1 MKRLCALVLLCSV
14 HLASWSANDIVI
26 GQTADFSSVAGV
38 QMKDFNAG
46 ALAAIARVNALGGI
60 RGRQLRLQS
69 LDDAFSA
76 DKASANA
83 RQLVDQSSVV
93 ALFGTRG
100 TDPTEAVMKVAE
112 SARVPLIAPI
122 TGADTVRKS
131 KMTFPVRASYRT
143 EIDGMLRHMAIAPS
157 RLSILVQNDKF
168 GNPLAAFIEERI
180 AQQYKG
186 LELVG
191 KVPFERKSTDLRAQA
206 AQVLASNPNSV
217 IALCNPSSCEA
228 FIKQLLE
235 QSRASGRPR
244 PTVYQTSI
252 SDIYSQFAKIGPSVV
267 QGNPYGQVLPDPH
280 RLFSPLSKE
289 YLAAMAMAKTNGPVN
304 YRSFEGYISA
314 KVLIEA
320 VSRASTISS
329 QGVQDA
335 LEGMGSVDLGGFSV
349 RYSADNHQGSTY
361 FDLVTM
367 DKDGRLVH

>member
-1 MKRLCALVLLCSV
+1 MKKLSALVLLSCL
-14 HLASWSANDIVI
+14 HLASWAANDIVI
-26 GQTADFSSVAGV
+26 GQTADFSSVAGG

-46 ALAAIARVNALGGI
+46 ALAALARVNAAGGVK
-60 RGRQLRLQS
+60 GRPIRLQT

-76 DKASANA
+76 DKATANA
-83 RQLVDQSSVV
+83 KQLVGQPSVV

-112 SARVPLIAPI
+112 AARMPLIAPI

-131 KMTFPVRASYRT
+131 RVTFPVRAGYRT

-157 RLSILVQNDKF
+157 RVAVLVQNDKF
-168 GNPLAAFIEERI
+168 GNPLSAFIEERV
-180 AQQYKG
+180 AQQYKT
-186 LELVG
+186 LELVA
-191 KVPFERKSTDLRAQA
+191 KVPFERKSTDLHGQA
-206 AQVLASNPNSV
+206 AQVLAANPHAV

-252 SDIYSQFAKIGPSVV
+252 SDIYAQFAKLGAVIV
-267 QGNPYGQVLPDPH
+267 QGSPYGQVLPDPH

-289 YLAAMAMAKTNGPVN
+289 FSAAMAKTKGPVN
-304 YRSFEGYISA
+304 YRSYEGYISA

-320 VSRASTISS
+320 LSRASTISS

-335 LEGMGSVDLGGFSV
+335 LEGMGNVDLGGFSV
-349 RYSADNHQGSTY
+349 RYGPESRQGSTY

>member
-1 MKRLCALVLLCSV
+1 MKTRLSALVLWGGV
-14 HLASWSANDIVI
+14 HLAACAANDIVI

-46 ALAAIARVNALGGI
+46 ALAAFGRVNASGGI
-60 RGRQLRLQS
+60 RGRQLKLQS

-76 DKASANA
+76 DKATANA
-83 RQLVDQSSVV
+83 RQLVGESAVV

-112 SARVPLIAPI
+112 AARMPLIAPI

-131 KMTFPVRASYRT
+131 RVTFPVRASYRT

-157 RLSILVQNDKF
+157 RVSILVQNDKF

-180 AQQYKG
+180 AKQYKN
-186 LELVG
+186 LALVA
-191 KVPFERKSTDLRAQA
+191 KVPFERKSTDLSGQVG
-206 AQVLASNPNSV
+206 QVLAGHPNSV

-228 FIKQLLE
+228 FIKQMLE
-235 QSRASGRPR
+235 QSRNNGQPR

-252 SDIYSQFAKIGPSVV
+252 SDIYSQFSKLGPTMV
-267 QGNPYGQVLPDPH
+267 QGNPYGQVLPDPN

-289 YLAAMAMAKTNGPVN
+289 YLAAMTKAKSPIN

-320 VSRASTISS
+320 LSRASTISS

-335 LEGMGSVDLGGFSV
+335 LEGMGNVDLGGFTV
-349 RYSADNHQGSTY
+349 RYASENHQGSTY

>member
-1 MKRLCALVLLCSV
+1 MKRLSALVLLSCV
-14 HLASWSANDIVI
+14 HLAGWSANDIVI

-46 ALAAIARVNALGGI
+46 ALAALGRVNASGGI

-76 DKASANA
+76 DKAAVNA
-83 RQLVDQSSVV
+83 KQLVDQPSVV

-112 SARVPLIAPI
+112 AARMPLIAPI

-131 KMTFPVRASYRT
+131 RVTFPVRASYRT

-157 RLSILVQNDKF
+157 RVSVLVQNDKF

-180 AQQYKG
+180 AKQYPG
-186 LELVG
+186 LTLVA
-191 KVPFERKSTDLRAQA
+191 KVPFERKSTDLQSQA
-206 AQVLASNPNSV
+206 AQVLAANPHAV

-228 FIKQLLE
+228 FIKQMLE
-235 QSRASGRPR
+235 QSRASGKPR

-252 SDIYSQFAKIGPSVV
+252 SDIYSQFSKMGSAVV
-267 QGNPYGQVLPDPH
+267 QGNPYGQVLPDPN

-289 YLAAMAMAKTNGPVN
+289 YLAAMGKAKSPVN

-320 VSRASTISS
+320 LNRATTISS

-335 LEGMGSVDLGGFSV
+335 LEGMGNVDLGGFTV
-349 RYSADNHQGSTY
+349 RYGAENRQGSTY

-367 DKDGRLVH
+367 NKEGRLVH

>member
-1 MKRLCALVLLCSV
+1 MKRLSALVLLCSV

-46 ALAAIARVNALGGI
+46 ALAALAKVNASGGI
-60 RGRQLRLQS
+60 RGRPLRLES

-83 RQLVDQSSVV
+83 KQLVGNASVV

-112 SARVPLIAPI
+112 AARVPLIAPI

-131 KMTFPVRASYRT
+131 RATFPVRASYRT

-157 RLSILVQNDKF
+157 RVGVLVQNDKF
-168 GNPLAAFIEERI
+168 GNPLAAFIEERV
-180 AQQYKG
+180 AQHYKS
-186 LELVG
+186 LELVV
-191 KVPFERKSTDLRAQA
+191 KVPFERKSTDLRSQA
-206 AQVLASNPNSV
+206 AQVLAANPHSV

-235 QSRASGRPR
+235 QSRANGKPR

-252 SDIYSQFAKIGPSVV
+252 SDIYSQFSKMGPAVV
-267 QGNPYGQVLPDPH
+267 QGSPYGQVLPDPH
-280 RLFSPLSKE
+280 RLFSPLNKE
-289 YLAAMAMAKTNGPVN
+289 YVAAMTKAKSPIN

-320 VSRASTISS
+320 LSRATTITS

-335 LEGMGSVDLGGFSV
+335 LEGMGSVDLGGFTV
-349 RYSADNHQGSTY
+349 RYNGDNHQGSTY

>member
-1 MKRLCALVLLCSV
+1 MKRLSALVSLGLIP
-14 HLASWSANDIVI
+14 LAGWAANDIVI
-26 GQTADFSSVAGV
+26 GQTADFSSVAGG
-38 QMKDFNAG
+38 QMRDFNAG
-46 ALAAIARVNALGGI
+46 ALAALGRVNAAGGI
-60 RGRQLRLQS
+60 RGRQLKLQS

-83 RQLVDQSSVV
+83 RQLVEQTSVV

-112 SARVPLIAPI
+112 AARMPLIAPI

-131 KMTFPVRASYRT
+131 RVTFPVRASYRT
-143 EIDGMLRHMAIAPS
+143 EIDGMLRHMAIAPARVS
-157 RLSILVQNDKF
+157 VLVQNDKF

-180 AQQYKG
+180 AKQYKG
-186 LELVG
+186 LALVG
-191 KVPFERKSTDLRAQA
+191 KVPFERKATDLRAQA
-206 AQVLASNPNSV
+206 AQVLAANPNAV
-217 IALCNPSSCEA
+217 IALCNPTSCEA
-228 FIKQLLE
+228 FIKQMLE
-235 QSRASGRPR
+235 QSRSNGQPR

-252 SDIYSQFAKIGPSVV
+252 SDIYAQYSKLGPAVV
-267 QGNPYGQVLPDPH
+267 QGNPYGQVLPDPN

-289 YLAAMAMAKTNGPVN
+289 YLAAMGKSRSPVN

-320 VSRASTISS
+320 LNRATTLSS

-335 LEGMGSVDLGGFSV
+335 LEGMGNVDLGGFTV
-349 RYSADNHQGSTY
+349 RYGAETRQGSTY

-367 DKDGRLVH
+367 DKGGRLVH

>member
-1 MKRLCALVLLCSV
+1 MKRFSALVFLCSV

-26 GQTADFSSVAGV
+26 GQTADFSSVAGG

-46 ALAAIARVNALGGI
+46 ALAALAKVNAAGGVK
-60 RGRQLRLQS
+60 GRQIRLQS

-76 DKASANA
+76 DKAAANA
-83 RQLVDQSSVV
+83 KQLVDQSSVV

-112 SARVPLIAPI
+112 AARMPLIAPI

-131 KMTFPVRASYRT
+131 RVTFPVRAGYRT
-143 EIDGMLRHMAIAPS
+143 EIDGMLRHLAIAPS
-157 RLSILVQNDKF
+157 RLAVLVQNDKF
-168 GNPLAAFIEERI
+168 GNPLAAFIEERV
-180 AQQYKG
+180 AQQYKS
-186 LELVG
+186 LELVA
-191 KVPFERKSTDLRAQA
+191 KVPFDRKSTDLHGQA
-206 AQVLASNPNSV
+206 AQVLASSPNAV

-235 QSRASGRPR
+235 QSRSSGRPR

-252 SDIYSQFAKIGPSVV
+252 SDIYSQFAKMGPSIV
-267 QGNPYGQVLPDPH
+267 QGSPYSQVLPDPH
-280 RLFSPLSKE
+280 RGYSVLSKE
-289 YLAAMAMAKTNGPVN
+289 YLAAMGKSKSPVN
-304 YRSFEGYISA
+304 YRSFEGFVSA

-320 VSRASTISS
+320 LSRANTVSS

-335 LEGMGSVDLGGFSV
+335 LEGMGSVDLGGFTV
-349 RYSADNHQGSTY
+349 RYSPDNHQGSTY